1 MKKYIYLFI
10 IIVCFV
16 CVSGCTS
23 KSPEQA
29 ARELIERENKQ
40 AVELEMKVQELVL
53 IAYGEGE
60 YELQQAK
67 RKEAIKELREIFK
80 SSENKQMLHSF
91 DSIETVIDNL
101 Y

>member
-1 MKKYIYLFI
+1 
-10 IIVCFV
+10 
-16 CVSGCTS
+16 
-23 KSPEQA
+23 
-29 ARELIERENKQ
+29 
-40 AVELEMKVQELVL
+40 MKVQELVL

-80 SSENKQMLHSF
+80 TSGNEQMLHSF